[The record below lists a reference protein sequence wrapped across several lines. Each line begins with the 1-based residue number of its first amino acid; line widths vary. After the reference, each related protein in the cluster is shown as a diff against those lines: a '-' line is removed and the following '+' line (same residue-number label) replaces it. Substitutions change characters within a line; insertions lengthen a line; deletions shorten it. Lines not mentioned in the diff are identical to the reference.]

1 MALSACLIDTSAY
14 SAFLRGHRDVQ
25 RALQRVD
32 RIVLTPVVL
41 GELRAG
47 FVRGARRAKNEAEL
61 ARFRESPRVDVV
73 GLDEGTAD
81 RYAAIVQGLR
91 AAGTPIPTNDV
102 WIAASAMQHGLR
114 LITTDAHFRHVAQ
127 VIVDCFDPVSS

>member
-1 MALSACLIDTSAY
+1 MALTRCLLNTSAY
-14 SAFLRGHRDVQ
+14 AALLRGHRDGQ

-47 FVRGARRAKNEAEL
+47 FVRGGRRAKHEAEL

-73 GLDEGTAD
+73 D
-81 RYAAIVQGLR
+81 
-91 AAGTPIPTNDV
+91 
-102 WIAASAMQHGLR
+102 
-114 LITTDAHFRHVAQ
+114 VAQ
-127 VIVDCFDPVSS
+127 VIVDFFDPVSGGRFSSPNRSDRLLPGNGTG